1 MTISPWLVLLLA
13 VPILLLGEWCVR
25 RVEALRRFNIPAP
38 VVGGLLVCLAVLVLN
53 VTGVWKMSFGSRV
66 SEPWWTWL
74 VVSEPEW
81 ASRPARPINTLFMVG
96 FFVCVGLSASWSVVR
111 TGGLQLVWFWLV
123 ASIFALVQNVV
134 GAGVSVAM
142 GESALLGIMCGSVT
156 LTGGHSTAQAFAEPF
171 AQAGLQGAAVI
182 GVAAATFG
190 LIAGALLGGPIAT
203 RLIEKHRL
211 KGPGATAGT
220 RRHDISDTV
229 AAEAVAGEEPGFFAM
244 LKTLGRQGARLLIPI
259 AVVLVCIKG
268 GAWAG
273 YLLQKG
279 GLIFPV
285 SMGGMLVGVIVR
297 NVHDALGFKWIDSDT
312 VDVLGA
318 VLLSLFLVITM
329 AGLNL
334 VELAATALPMLVIL
348 VVQIALMAVYAI
360 VVTFRAMGRDYDAA
374 VMAAGH
380 CGFALGATSNA
391 MATMLTVVQ
400 RHGASR
406 KAFLIVP
413 PVGALLI
420 DVTNG
425 FMLTG
430 ILTWMK

>member
-1 MTISPWLVLLLA
+1 MTLSPWLVLFLA
-13 VPILLLGEWCVR
+13 VPILLLGEWSVR
-25 RVEALRRFNIPAP
+25 QWAPLRRFNIPAP
-38 VVGGLLVCLAVLVLN
+38 VVGGLLVCLAVLALN
-53 VTGVWKMSFGSRV
+53 VTGLFTLSFGSRV
-66 SEPWWTWL
+66 NDGWWTWL
-74 VVSEPEW
+74 VCAEPEW
-81 ASRPARPINTLFMVG
+81 AARPLRPINTLFMVG
-96 FFVCVGLSASWSVVR
+96 FFACVGLNATWTLVR
-111 TGGLQLVWFWLV
+111 TGGLQLVIFWFI
-123 ASIFALVQNVV
+123 ASLFAVVQNVV
-134 GAGVSVAM
+134 GGGIAVAL
-142 GESALLGIMCGSVT
+142 GESPLLGFMCGSVT

-171 AQAGLQGAAVI
+171 ATAGLPGAAVI

-203 RLIEKHRL
+203 RLIEKHGLRSRER
-211 KGPGATAGT
+211 GPPGP
-220 RRHDISDTV
+220 
-229 AAEAVAGEEPGFFAM
+229 AAEAAPAVAGTGEEAGLF
-244 LKTLGRQGARLLIPI
+244 TLLRALAREGRRLVAPILIG
-259 AVVLVCIKG
+259 LVCVKG

-273 YLLQKG
+273 YLLQKA

-297 NVHDALGFKWIDSDT
+297 NLHDALGFKLLDSDV
-312 VDVLGA
+312 VDALGA

-334 VELAATALPMLVIL
+334 IELAAAALPMLVIL
-348 VVQIALMAVYAI
+348 VVQIALMAVYALT
-360 VVTFRAMGRDYDAA
+360 VTFRAMGRDYDAA

-400 RHGASR
+400 RHGPAR
-406 KAFLIVP
+406 RAFLIVP
-413 PVGALLI
+413 PTGALLI

-430 ILTWMK
+430 ILTWLK

>member
-1 MTISPWLVLLLA
+1 MSLSPWLVLLLA
-13 VPILLLGEWCVR
+13 VPILLLGEWVVR
-25 RVEALRRFNIPAP
+25 RVPALRRFNIPAP
-38 VVGGLLVCLAVLVLN
+38 VVGGLLVCGAVLLVN
-53 VTGVWKMSFGSRV
+53 VSGAAKLSFGSRV
-66 SEPWWTWL
+66 NDGWWTWL
-74 VVSEPEW
+74 VCAEPEW
-81 ASRPARPINTLFMVG
+81 ASRPARPINAIFMVG
-96 FFVCVGLSASWSVVR
+96 FFVCVGLNATWSLVR
-111 TGGLQLVWFWLV
+111 SGGAQLIMFWFV
-123 ASIFALVQNVV
+123 ASLFAVVQNVV
-134 GAGVSVAM
+134 GVGISTAM

-190 LIAGALLGGPIAT
+190 LIAGALLGGPVAT

-211 KGPGATAGT
+211 RSSDGNAPGGGLADTATA
-220 RRHDISDTV
+220 S
-229 AAEAVAGEEPGFFAM
+229 AASEDAG
-244 LKTLGRQGARLLIPI
+244 LVTLVRALARQGSRLVAPVLI
-259 AVVLVCIKG
+259 VLICVKG

-273 YLLQKG
+273 YLLQKTG
-279 GLIFPV
+279 MIFPV

-297 NVHDALGFKWIDSDT
+297 NLHDAVGGKWIDSDV
-312 VDVLGA
+312 VDGIGA

-348 VVQIALMAVYAI
+348 VVQIVLMGVFAL

-400 RHGASR
+400 RYGPAR
-406 KAFLIVP
+406 RAFLIVP
-413 PVGALLI
+413 PTGALLI

-430 ILTWMK
+430 ILTWLK

>member
-1 MTISPWLVLLLA
+1 MVLSPWLVLLLA
-13 VPILLLGEWCVR
+13 VPILLLGEGCVR
-25 RVEALRRFNIPAP
+25 RVACLRRFNIPAP
-38 VVGGLLVCLAVLVLN
+38 VVGGLLVCVAVLACN
-53 VTGVWKMSFGSRV
+53 VSGLGQLAFGSRV
-66 SEPWWTWL
+66 NDAWWTWL
-74 VVSEPEW
+74 VCAEPEW
-81 ASRPARPINTLFMVG
+81 AARPARPINTLFMVG
-96 FFVCVGLSASWSVVR
+96 FFVCVGLNATWSLVR
-111 TGGLQLVWFWLV
+111 TGGVQLIIFWFV
-123 ASIFALVQNVV
+123 ASVFGVLQNVV
-134 GAGVSVAM
+134 GVGVSTAM
-142 GESALLGIMCGSVT
+142 GESALLGVMCGSVT

-190 LIAGALLGGPIAT
+190 LIAGALLGGPVAT

-211 KGPGATAGT
+211 RSTEAGAPGAGSVDTATAAAG
-220 RRHDISDTV
+220 
-229 AAEAVAGEEPGFFAM
+229 AEAGLFTLLRALAGQ
-244 LKTLGRQGARLLIPI
+244 GRRLIAPVLI
-259 AVVLVCIKG
+259 VLLCVKG

-273 YLLQKG
+273 YLLQKA

-297 NVHDALGFKWIDSDT
+297 NLHDAAGGRLIDSD
-312 VDVLGA
+312 VIDGIGA

-348 VVQIALMAVYAI
+348 IVQIVLMGVFALT
-360 VVTFRAMGRDYDAA
+360 VTFRAMGRDYDAA

-400 RHGASR
+400 RHGPAR
-406 KAFLIVP
+406 RAFLIVP
-413 PVGALLI
+413 PTGALLI

-430 ILTWMK
+430 LLTWLK

>member
-1 MTISPWLVLLLA
+1 MTISPWLVLVLA
-13 VPILLLGEWCVR
+13 LPILLLGEWCVR
-25 RVEALRRFNIPAP
+25 RIEALRRFNIPAP
-38 VVGGLLVCLAVLVLN
+38 VVGGLLVCAAVWVMN
-53 VTGVWKMSFGSRV
+53 VTGVWIVSFGSRV

-74 VVSEPEW
+74 VVAEPEW
-81 ASRPARPINTLFMVG
+81 AARPARPINTLFMVG
-96 FFVCVGLSASWSVVR
+96 FFVCVGLSASWSVVK
-111 TGGLQLVWFWLV
+111 TGGVALVWFWLV
-123 ASIFALVQNVV
+123 ASIFALVQNLV
-134 GAGVSVAM
+134 GAGVSLAM
-142 GESALLGIMCGSVT
+142 GESVLLGIMCGSVT

-171 AQAGLQGAAVI
+171 AQAGLQGAGVV

-190 LIAGALLGGPIAT
+190 LIGGALLGGPIAT
-203 RLIEKHRL
+203 RLIEKHKLR
-211 KGPGATAGT
+211 GPGLGAK
-220 RRHDISDTV
+220 DVDTP
-229 AAEAVAGEEPGFFAM
+229 EAVAVSGEEPGFFAM
-244 LKTLGRQGARLLIPI
+244 IRALGRQGAKVIMPALI
-259 AVVLVCIKG
+259 VLGCVKG

-273 YLLQKG
+273 YLLQKA

-285 SMGGMLVGVIVR
+285 SMGGMLVGVVVR
-297 NVHDALGFKWIDSDT
+297 NVHDALGLRVLESDT
-312 VDVLGA
+312 IDLMGA
-318 VLLSLFLVITM
+318 TLLSVFLVITM

-334 VELAATALPMLVIL
+334 VELASTAVPMLVIL
-348 VVQIALMAVYAI
+348 VVQIALMAIYAI

-374 VMAAGH
+374 VIAAGH

-391 MATMLTVVQ
+391 MATMLTVVH

-430 ILTWMK
+430 ILNWLQ

>member
-1 MTISPWLVLLLA
+1 MTLSPWLVLLLA
-13 VPILLLGEWCVR
+13 VPILLLGEACVR
-25 RVEALRRFNIPAP
+25 RVAALRRFNIPAP
-38 VVGGLLVCLAVLVLN
+38 VVGGLLACVTVLVLN
-53 VTGVWKMSFGSRV
+53 VSGLWKLSFGSRV
-66 SEPWWTWL
+66 DEAWWTWL
-74 VVSEPEW
+74 VVAEPEW
-81 ASRPARPINTLFMVG
+81 AARPARPINTLFMVG
-96 FFVCVGLSASWSVVR
+96 FFACVGLNATWSVVR
-111 TGGLQLVWFWLV
+111 TGGMQLVWFWFI
-123 ASIFALVQNVV
+123 ASLFGVIQNVV
-134 GAGVSVAM
+134 GAGVSVAL
-142 GESALLGIMCGSVT
+142 GQSALLGIMCGSVT

-190 LIAGALLGGPIAT
+190 LISGALLGGPIAT

-211 KGPGATAGT
+211 RGPAGGTAGLAGE
-220 RRHDISDTV
+220 V
-229 AAEAVAGEEPGFFAM
+229 PAGAVAGEEPGFFA
-244 LKTLGRQGARLLIPI
+244 LVRTLAAQGRRIVAPLVIVLLC
-259 AVVLVCIKG
+259 VKG

-273 YLLQKG
+273 YLLQKA

-297 NVHDALGFKWIDSDT
+297 NVHDVVGLKWLESDT
-312 VDVLGA
+312 IDVLGA
-318 VLLSLFLVITM
+318 ALLSVFLVITM

-334 VELAATALPMLVIL
+334 VELAGTALPMLAIL
-348 VVQIALMAVYAI
+348 VVQIGLMAVYALH
-360 VVTFRAMGRDYDAA
+360 VTYRAMGRDYDAA

-400 RHGASR
+400 RHGPSR
-406 KAFLIVP
+406 RAFLIVP
-413 PVGALLI
+413 PTGALLI

-430 ILTWMK
+430 LLTWMK